1 VEELADKLGL
11 SRSQVFRKVKALTGE
26 TPVALLRNC
35 RLTRARTLL
44 AQGGYTVSEV
54 AFACGFSSASYF
66 SDVYLAVFGHR
77 PSEQV
82 SA

>member
-1 VEELADKLGL
+1 
-11 SRSQVFRKVKALTGE
+11 
-26 TPVALLRNC
+26 VALLRNC